1 MKRLA
6 FLLLALTLS
15 PAPVSAQIVWDAPSM
30 MRPGAPSGLS
40 LLLLEPYPGN
50 EFGALAIWRQAPAP
64 AGFGLRVGV
73 AEDATGDVAV
83 MGGLDVSGPLAD
95 LGGAGDPRLIWWAG
109 AGLGVGD
116 EIVASFPAG
125 MVLGWTIESE
135 GVVFAPNVGGH
146 IALDVIS
153 GPGDDL
159 DIDGSLDLGMDL
171 GFNSGLAVRF
181 GAAVGG
187 REALAIGVRLPTN

>member
-1 MKRLA
+1 MKRFA

-15 PAPVSAQIVWDAPSM
+15 PTTASAQIVWDAPAM

-40 LLLLEPYPGN
+40 VLLLEPYPGN

-64 AGFGLRVGV
+64 TGFGLRVGV
-73 AEDATGDVAV
+73 AEDATDDVAV
-83 MGGLDVSGPLAD
+83 MFGLDVSGPLAD
-95 LGGAGDPRLIWWAG
+95 LGGSGDPRLIWWSG
-109 AGLGVGD
+109 AGVGIGD

-125 MVLGWTIESE
+125 IVLGWTIESE
-135 GVVFAPNVGGH
+135 GVVFAPSIGGH
-146 IALDVIS
+146 IAMDVMS

-159 DIDGSLDLGMDL
+159 DLEGSVDFGMDL